1 MYGLHRAMWTLI
13 GAAGTLLLVWTA
25 TLPQEHTTGGYW
37 ATYGLIAAGGLALA
51 LSQIVGG
58 WTKYG
63 WPRISGAV
71 FAIGFLPTLVVSAW
85 ILIVTQH
92 HGGWEQGRLSRW
104 SGDLG
109 ISHFIQSVGPYKAA
123 FALTFGLVLGF
134 CFDTSG
140 PRRRVTG
147 EPVATTAV
155 APNDTVADE
164 PIARERRGG
173 FLRRRDKV
181 TTE

>member
-1 MYGLHRAMWTLI
+1 MWTLI
-13 GAAGTLLLVWTA
+13 GAAGMLLLVWTA

-71 FAIGFLPTLVVSAW
+71 FVLGFLPTLVVSAW
-85 ILIVTQH
+85 ILMATQP

-123 FALTFGLVLGF
+123 LAVTFGLVLGF

-140 PRRRVTG
+140 PRR
-147 EPVATTAV
+147 PVVEDTPGTTTTA
-155 APNDTVADE
+155 ANDGVADE
-164 PIARERRGG
+164 PMARERRGG

-181 TTE
+181 TAD